1 MTALAGM
8 ASPAVVDELTDRHR
22 VAAGVIRVNLRR
34 LRGVAEITA
43 FRSTR
48 PSTSDGTLQS
58 LGNGRIRWRFVW
70 IARRADEHDGLH
82 STVRAGDLTALRL
95 GVRLRQQMLDSFNA
109 ALELAGGRSDPR
121 TGVPPI

>member
-58 LGNGRIRWRFVW
+58 LGNGRIRNGRIRRWFV
-70 IARRADEHDGLH
+70 
-82 STVRAGDLTALRL
+82 
-95 GVRLRQQMLDSFNA
+95 
-109 ALELAGGRSDPR
+109 
-121 TGVPPI
+121 